1 MAEPKINAALA
12 TDPSKINPTG
22 AQQEDLSEY
31 QQSLQDQIK
40 ALEQRYAQP
49 NWFKVAAGFLKP
61 QLGGF
66 AASLGSAAEAAGEN
80 VELQR
85 AAALPIAQMR
95 SQLAQS
101 KILTGQNKTQSDEF
115 EAWRATGQ
123 PMDAATYSRI
133 VSLNPESPV
142 AKAAQ
147 KFYEGAKS
155 TLEITTQATAAQGK
169 DPMMNVMHLVYGGKP
184 MTEQQMAQVEQTIN
198 ANKPPQIDQNTW
210 NGLDRYAKMEAARE
224 YAKAQTTIGLSEEER
239 SREQAK
245 GAYDRLPLLRSIREL
260 ALGQGIP
267 EVKDASGKTVS
278 GQEQMANALN
288 YFGGNNPIEVLARAA
303 ADGKL
308 GEKLAG
314 FDAYARQANMSPQ
327 VRDDFQKLVKLL
339 AENQVSLRNSSTNP
353 TDAYTSMQT
362 MSSPNIGNS
371 QKALVTLVDLIGHG
385 EKHAQERHNY
395 MVNSNV
401 PARQLRLDPKF
412 KQLEAGFADEHSRIA
427 LQDPSKAT
435 PSWYSPRVGT
445 EAAPA
450 PAVRPAPTS
459 GGSRPA
465 FQLPPGFERDPSD
478 PTGRRIRRVQQ

>member
-1 MAEPKINAALA
+1 MGETKVTAALA
-12 TDPSKINPTG
+12 SDPSKINPTG

-49 NWFKVAAGFLKP
+49 NWYKVAAGFLKP

-80 VELQR
+80 LELQR

-115 EAWRATGQ
+115 EAWRSTGK

-155 TLEITTQATAAQGK
+155 TLEITTGATAAQGK

-184 MTEQQMAQVEQTIN
+184 MNEQQMAQVEQTIN

-224 YAKAQTTIGLSEEER
+224 YAKAQTTIGLSEEAKASE
-239 SREQAK
+239 EAK
-245 GAYDRLPLLRSIREL
+245 GADNRLPLLRNIREL

-267 EVKDASGKTVS
+267 EVKDASGNKTS

-308 GEKLAG
+308 GERLAG
-314 FDAYARQANMSPQ
+314 FDTYARQMNMSPEA
-327 VRDDFQKLVKLL
+327 RDNFQKLVKLL

-371 QKALVTLVDLIGHG
+371 QKSLVTLVDLIGHG

-395 MVNSNV
+395 MVNSGV
-401 PARQLRLDPKF
+401 SARQLRLDPKF
-412 KQLEAGFADEHSRIA
+412 KQLESGFVDEHSRIA
-427 LQDPSKAT
+427 LQDPNKAT
-435 PSWYSPRVGT
+435 PSWYSPRGAT

-450 PAVRPAPTS
+450 PATRPAPT
-459 GGSRPA
+459 GGSGRPT
-465 FQLPPGFERDPSD
+465 FQLPPGFERDPTD
-478 PTGRRIRRVQQ
+478 PTGRRIRRVPQ